1 VAKVRRI
8 VCALLLTTG
17 AISAPP
23 AGATEPNPLSALVG
37 AAVDRLMTADPVAAV
52 KWQSKAS
59 IEDPARVNQVLAA
72 VRADALAQHV
82 DPGYVSQVF
91 SDQIGATEGVEYGRF
106 AQWKLDPQVAPST
119 APDLSFSRAQ
129 IDVLNRRMVTE
140 IAAQWELLHSADCV
154 AARDDAVGATAQARQ
169 LDPLYRQALDFATR
183 SYCQG

>member
-1 VAKVRRI
+1 
-8 VCALLLTTG
+8 
-17 AISAPP
+17 
-23 AGATEPNPLSALVG
+23 
-37 AAVDRLMTADPVAAV
+37 MTADPVAAV

-106 AQWKLDPQVAPST
+106 AQWKLDPQAAPST
-119 APDLSFSRAQ
+119 APDLSSSRAQ
-129 IDVLNRRMVTE
+129 IDVLNRRMVT
-140 IAAQWELLHSADCV
+140 ADCV
-154 AARDDAVGATAQARQ
+154 AARDDAVAATAQARQ